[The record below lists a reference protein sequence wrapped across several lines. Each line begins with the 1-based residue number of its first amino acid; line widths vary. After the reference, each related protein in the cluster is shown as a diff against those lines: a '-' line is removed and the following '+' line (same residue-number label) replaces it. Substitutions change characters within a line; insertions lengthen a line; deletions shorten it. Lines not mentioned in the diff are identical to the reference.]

1 MNMKKKINSS
11 PWPLYSK
18 AEAMQAYK
26 ILLSNKVNY
35 HSGEIGKKFEKAYAK
50 YMGTKYALTFSNGTV
65 ALDAALNSLNIQKG
79 DDVLVTC
86 RTYIASVSSIIN
98 CGANPVFIDVDLNSQ
113 NISPE
118 LIENNITKKT
128 KAIMCVHLAGMPCEM
143 DEIKKIAKK
152 YTLFIIEDCSQA
164 HGAKYKSSFVGSIG
178 DIGTWSFC
186 NDKIISTAG
195 EGGMVTFNNK
205 ALYDSL
211 WSFRD
216 HGKSYKKFYKKR
228 NNQKFI
234 WLHDNFGTNA
244 RLTEIQSAIGL
255 IQLRKL
261 KSWNKKRKKYND
273 KINSVFN
280 KFSAIR
286 TIDVPNYVKHAYY
299 KCYVFIIPE
308 KLKKGWS
315 RDRILKEINSFGV
328 NCFTGTC
335 PEVYLENVFENKD
348 LTSKKFKRLSNAKE
362 LGETSLMFEIHPT
375 LKEKDIQKTLTTIDK
390 VLCKAS
396 SVKTKK

>member
-1 MNMKKKINSS
+1 
-11 PWPLYSK
+11 
-18 AEAMQAYK
+18 MQAYK

-65 ALDAALNSLNIQKG
+65 ALDAALNSLNIKKG

-118 LIENNITKKT
+118 LIENSITKKT

-205 ALYDSL
+205 ALYDNL

-348 LTSKKFKRLSNAKE
+348 LTSKSLSV
-362 LGETSLMFEIHPT
+362 SQM
-375 LKEKDIQKTLTTIDK
+375 LKN
-390 VLCKAS
+390 
-396 SVKTKK
+396 